1 MNNLYS
7 SHQWNRNG
15 FTLIELL
22 VTMAISSVLLI
33 TLSAVVIQT
42 TDGYALS
49 QRAVNHLS
57 QARAFF
63 QIIDSEFSTRLP
75 ETPLIHRSSITGA
88 PQSSDQITIVR
99 ALPNDEQNPEFP
111 GDLATSCYYVAF
123 VEEADQRAIPKLF
136 RKILNPT
143 ETQNFIEAGEE
154 AEFPEVDPTLDEP
167 VIDFVLSFRATLM
180 YLNPETGNDE
190 PWNKTILT
198 PPSHIELIIRTVDES
213 LSRRLTD
220 EEAWNRLT
228 IAPKKNDLQMI
239 RTVSHRISI
248 GK

>member
-1 MNNLYS
+1 MNNPYS
-7 SHQWNRNG
+7 SHQWKRNG

-33 TLSAVVIQT
+33 TLSAVIIQT
-42 TDGYALS
+42 TDSYALS

-63 QIIDSEFSTRLP
+63 QLIESELSTRLP

-88 PQSSDQITIVR
+88 SLESDRIAFVR
-99 ALPNDEQNPEFP
+99 VLPNDEQNSEFP
-111 GDLATSCYYVAF
+111 GDLAIICYYVAF
-123 VEEADQRAIPKLF
+123 VQEADQRVIPKLF
-136 RKILNPT
+136 RKILNST
-143 ETQNFIEAGEE
+143 ETQEFLEAGES

-167 VIDFVLSFRATLM
+167 VIDFVMSFRATPM

-190 PWNKTILT
+190 PWNKTIQLS
-198 PPSHIELIIRTVDES
+198 PSHLELIIRTTDES

-228 IAPKKNDLQMI
+228 ITPKKNDLQMI
-239 RTVSHRISI
+239 RTAAHRISI

>member
-1 MNNLYS
+1 MNDLYPS
-7 SHQWNRNG
+7 PQSKQNG

-22 VTMAISSVLLI
+22 VTMAISSVLLL
-33 TLSAVVIQT
+33 TLSAVVVQT
-42 TDGYALS
+42 TDSYAVS
-49 QRAVNHLS
+49 QHAVNHLS

-63 QIIDSEFSTRLP
+63 QIIESDFSIRLP
-75 ETPLIHRSSITGA
+75 DTPLILRSSPPGA
-88 PQSSDQITIVR
+88 AQSSDRIAFVR
-99 ALPNDEQNPEFP
+99 VIPNDEQNSESP
-111 GDLATSCYYVAF
+111 GDLATICYYVAYA
-123 VEEADQRAIPKLF
+123 EEADQRVVPKLY
-136 RKILNPT
+136 RKILNPA
-143 ETQNFIEAGEE
+143 ETQNCIEAGEN

-190 PWNKTILT
+190 PWDETIKT
-198 PPSHIELIIRTVDES
+198 PSSHIELIIRTVDES

-248 GK
+248 EK